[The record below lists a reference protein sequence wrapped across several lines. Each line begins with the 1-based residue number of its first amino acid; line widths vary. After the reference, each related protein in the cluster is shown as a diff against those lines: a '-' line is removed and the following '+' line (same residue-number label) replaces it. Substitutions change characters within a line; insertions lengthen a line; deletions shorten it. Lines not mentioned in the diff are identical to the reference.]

1 MNRWT
6 TMLCCVALLG
16 ACGSEGGDGATST
29 ATDPSP
35 STAAVTTEGDGPGD
49 DGVVVAIATNP
60 CDLVTADE
68 VAAATGLG
76 VEAVVDQPPLGC
88 VFDLG
93 ETAGVDIWV
102 ARDDGEGRLAGPAS
116 VYADYASR
124 LDSPNTQ
131 VVDGVGEAAIF
142 DRGYRALAVDAGG
155 DRYLLVAVNGGYQEL
170 DEPLEALTTIARAA
184 VERI

>member
-16 ACGSEGGDGATST
+16 ACGSEGGDEATST
-29 ATDPSP
+29 ATDPSS
-35 STAAVTTEGDGPGD
+35 STAAVTTDGPGD
-49 DGVVVAIATNP
+49 GDVVVAITTNP

-124 LDSPNTQ
+124 LDGPNTQ

-170 DEPLEALTTIARAA
+170 DEPLAALTAIAQAA
-184 VERI
+184 VGRV